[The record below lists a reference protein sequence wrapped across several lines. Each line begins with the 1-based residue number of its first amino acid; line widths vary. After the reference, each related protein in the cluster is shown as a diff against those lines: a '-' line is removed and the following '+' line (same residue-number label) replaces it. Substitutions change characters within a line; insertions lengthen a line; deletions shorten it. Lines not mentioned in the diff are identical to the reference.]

1 MPQNWAEV
9 EYAFGNVKLSYDKLQ
24 NAYTEVIIMEHD
36 PGLEAAASSTSYGEA
51 VKAKLEGLSA
61 EEVKQLP
68 LGHGAR
74 DYQRWWNTMGVLD
87 DKEDTIL
94 VMDGHR
100 IVVPLDARKSILT
113 LLHVPHMATSRSV

>member
-1 MPQNWAEV
+1 M
-9 EYAFGNVKLSYDKLQ
+9 
-24 NAYTEVIIMEHD
+24 TEI
-36 PGLEAAASSTSYGEA
+36 LEAAASSTSYGEA

-113 LLHVPHMATSRSV
+113 LLHVPHMATSRTRKAAYKRYFWVGMADEVRKMK